1 MNLCNFFFAISR
13 RDKTSHFSAFES
25 VGIGWNNVAKRQKK
39 KRVAPRFDEFFFY
52 LSFTMVRITKIFPKS
67 MRIFCLL
74 KTCSYS
80 LATFVNVWL
89 SYDYMH
95 DNIFGHFR
103 LIFIFNFLSTHFHG
117 VGIGPHSKILAV
129 NIRKVYNSGYTL
141 HLWLTF
147 RSTIC
152 FWQDYEYLLFI
163 CKS

>member
-1 MNLCNFFFAISR
+1 MYLATEKTWQSAVFKIMNLCNFFFAISR
-13 RDKTSHFSAFES
+13 RDKTSHFSVFES
-25 VGIGWNNVAKRQKK
+25 VGIGWNNVAKRQK

-74 KTCSYS
+74 KTCSYC
-80 LATFVNVWL
+80 LAPFVNVWL

-129 NIRKVYNSGYTL
+129 K
-141 HLWLTF
+141 
-147 RSTIC
+147 
-152 FWQDYEYLLFI
+152 
-163 CKS
+163 